1 MRNKPS
7 NLLTH
12 YVRDIQLYAM
22 EFGLKLA
29 FPLMEKK
36 FEREQIDFAYIYGLA
51 VPTFDKNN

>member
-1 MRNKPS
+1 
-7 NLLTH
+7 
-12 YVRDIQLYAM
+12 M

-51 VPTFDKNN
+51 VPTFAKNN